1 MKYVVFRR
9 GCVGRIPTV
18 QTYTRKG
25 ELWDI
30 FSEACENSDL
40 DVAVSVKIWTAD
52 GKLVVDI

>member
-18 QTYTRKG
+18 QSYTRKG

-30 FSEACENSDL
+30 FAEACETQSC

-52 GKLVVDI
+52 GKFVVDV